1 VFQAIETAKFISRRT
16 GLVLGLL
23 WLLPAAL
30 WAASFTVNP
39 VRVDLAAERPYAVM
53 RIANGDDAPVTL
65 QARAYTWTGDET
77 RGGLTPTDDI
87 ILNPPVFTVAP
98 GSTRFMRLGL
108 RTANRGTAELT
119 YRLILQEV
127 PKAENPAEGGAAIRT
142 ILRISIPIFAAPK
155 AVAKPRL
162 EWTLQ
167 EVAPTKFKLVSTNTG
182 NAHVQIRE
190 ISISPME
197 KMDAVKRL
205 SAPVYVLPGKT
216 HDWEVEAAELVGQ
229 STMKVVAKT
238 DVGMSENIVGV
249 TKTDVAKSSN

>member
-1 VFQAIETAKFISRRT
+1 MFQVIETARLKSRRA

-39 VRVDLAAERPYAVM
+39 VRIDLAAERPYAVM
-53 RIANGDDAPVTL
+53 RVANSEDVPITL
-65 QARAYTWTGDET
+65 QARAYIWTGDET
-77 RGGLTPTDDI
+77 RGGLKPTDDI

-98 GSTRFMRLGL
+98 GKTRFMRLGL
-108 RTANRGTAELT
+108 RTANHGTAELT

-127 PKAENPAEGGAAIRT
+127 PKAEGPSDGAAVRT
-142 ILRISIPIFAAPK
+142 ILRISIPIFAVPK
-155 AVAKPRL
+155 TIAKPRV

-167 EVAPTKFKLVSTNTG
+167 ESAPAKFKLVATNKG

-190 ISISPME
+190 LSISPAE
-197 KMDAVKRL
+197 KTSTAKRL
-205 SAPVYVLPGKT
+205 SAPVYVLPGQT
-216 HDWEVEAAELVGQ
+216 HDWEVEAADLVGQ

-238 DVGMSENIVGV
+238 DVGMSEQIVGV
-249 TKTDVAKSSN
+249 TKPDVAKSSN

>member
-1 VFQAIETAKFISRRT
+1 MFQAIEIATFISRRA
-16 GLVLGLL
+16 GLILGLL
-23 WLLPAAL
+23 GLLPAAV

-53 RIANGDDAPVTL
+53 RVTNGDDAPVTL
-65 QARAYTWTGDET
+65 QARAYTWTGDEM

-98 GSTRFMRLGL
+98 GTTRFMRLGL

-127 PKAENPAEGGAAIRT
+127 PKAESPTEGRTAVRT

-155 AVAKPRL
+155 GVAKPRL

-167 EVAPTKFKLVSTNTG
+167 EFAPAKFRLVATNKG

-190 ISISPME
+190 ISISPTE
-197 KMDAVKRL
+197 KTATAKPL

-216 HDWEVEAAELVGQ
+216 HEWEVEAADLVGQ

-249 TKTDVAKSSN
+249 TKPDVAKSSN